1 VFGLI
6 DPLRDTVPKA
16 VQDCRTASIQV
27 IMCTG
32 DYLDTAKAIS
42 KHAGIVTEAELA
54 ASEYTAMT
62 GEQFSD
68 AVGGLN
74 LKLQK
79 PNDMG

>member
-1 VFGLI
+1 
-6 DPLRDTVPKA
+6 
-16 VQDCRTASIQV
+16 
-27 IMCTG
+27 MCTG

-42 KHAGIVTEAELA
+42 KQAGIVTAEELA
-54 ASEYTAMT
+54 NSENTAMT

-79 PNDMG
+79 PNDMGMFKEIL